1 MNYDFFT
8 RRKFLRTVI
17 LGGAI
22 APTVPL
28 FVNRTFAALEGV
40 AASSYTP
47 VTGKDDTILV
57 VMQLA
62 GGNDGLNTLIPYAD
76 DAYFKARPNLAIPA
90 GKIHRLSDYC
100 GLHPSLKNLASLHG
114 EGHASIVQG
123 VGYPNPNRSHFR
135 ATEIWHTAS
144 DADKNEAYG
153 WLGRYCDAACSGEDP
168 GAAIAIGD
176 QTPQVL
182 RSKSGAAIAI
192 GAPQDYQFQD
202 GMAPAAME
210 PDDDAVDP
218 AGGSI
223 DMLFG
228 SAKPDIE
235 VADFLQRTALDAVAS
250 SSKVQDILRQVKS
263 SAEYPASDLGRRLQ
277 LVGRLIAGGM
287 PSRVYYVSLGGFD
300 THANQAGAHERQLM
314 VFDEAVGAFCRDLQE
329 QGNFDRVM
337 LLTFSEF
344 GRRVVENA
352 SGGTDHGAAAPLFL
366 FGGGVRGGLL
376 GKYPSLTDLYRGD
389 LVHSTDFRS
398 VYATILNQWL
408 KTSSSAILGQSFSEL
423 PLLRGA

>member
-1 MNYDFFT
+1 MTDPFFT

-22 APTVPL
+22 APTVPS
-28 FVNRTFAALEGV
+28 FVNRTFAALDGV
-40 AASSYTP
+40 AASSFTP
-47 VTGKDDTILV
+47 VTGRDDTILV

-62 GGNDGLNTLIPYAD
+62 GGNDGLNTVIPFAD
-76 DAYFKARPNLAIPA
+76 DAYFKARPGLAIPA
-90 GKIHRLSDYC
+90 DKVRRLDDYC
-100 GLHPSLKNLASLHG
+100 GLHPSLENLGALLG
-114 EGHASIVQG
+114 EGQASIVQG

-153 WLGRYCDAACSGEDP
+153 WLGRYCDAACAGEDP
-168 GAAIAIGD
+168 SAGIAIGD
-176 QTPQVL
+176 QVPQAL
-182 RSKSGAAIAI
+182 RSDSGKSIAI

-202 GMAPAAME
+202 GMDPAPME
-210 PDDDAVDP
+210 ADDDASAP

-228 SAKPDIE
+228 ASDPDVN

-250 SSKVQDILRQVKS
+250 SSKVQDILRKS
-263 SAEYPASDLGRRLQ
+263 HRGTDYPATDLGRRLQ
-277 LVGRLIAGGM
+277 LVARLIGGGM

-300 THANQAGAHERQLM
+300 THANQAGAHDRQLS
-314 VFDEAVGAFCRDLQE
+314 VFDQAVGAFCRDMKA

-344 GRRVVENA
+344 GRRVAQNA

-366 FGGGVRGGLL
+366 FGGALKGGLL
-376 GKYPSLTDLYRGD
+376 GKHPSLSKLERGD
-389 LVHSTDFRS
+389 LVHHTDFRS
-398 VYATILNQWL
+398 VYATLLEQWL
-408 KTSSSAILGQSFSEL
+408 KTPSAPVLGRNFGRL
-423 PLLRGA
+423 PLLRG

>member
-1 MNYDFFT
+1 MTDPFFT

-22 APTVPL
+22 APTVPS
-28 FVNRTFAALEGV
+28 FVNRTFAALDGV
-40 AASSYTP
+40 AASSFTP

-62 GGNDGLNTLIPYAD
+62 GGNDGLNTVIPFAD
-76 DAYFKARPNLAIPA
+76 DAYFKARPGLAIPA
-90 GKIHRLSDYC
+90 AKVHRLDDYC
-100 GLHPSLKNLASLHG
+100 GLHPSLENLGALLG

-144 DADKNEAYG
+144 DADQKEAYG
-153 WLGRYCDAACSGEDP
+153 WLGRYCDAACAGEDP
-168 GAAIAIGD
+168 GAGIAIGD
-176 QTPQVL
+176 QVPQAL
-182 RSKSGAAIAI
+182 RSESGKSIAI

-202 GMAPAAME
+202 GMDPAPIEA
-210 PDDDAVDP
+210 DDDAGAP

-228 SAKPDIE
+228 ASDPDVN

-250 SSKVQDILRQVKS
+250 SSRVQDILRK
-263 SAEYPASDLGRRLQ
+263 AHRGADYPATDLGRRLQ
-277 LVGRLIAGGM
+277 LVARLIGGGM
-287 PSRVYYVSLGGFD
+287 ASRIYYVSLGGFD
-300 THANQAGAHERQLM
+300 THANQAGAHERQLA
-314 VFDEAVGAFCRDLQE
+314 VFDQAVGAFCRDMQA

-344 GRRVVENA
+344 GRRVAQNA

-366 FGGGVRGGLL
+366 FGGALKGGLV
-376 GKYPSLTDLYRGD
+376 GKHPSLTTLERGD
-389 LVHSTDFRS
+389 LVHHTDFRS
-398 VYATILNQWL
+398 VYATLLEQWL
-408 KTSSSAILGQSFSEL
+408 KMPSAPVLGRDFGKL
-423 PLLRGA
+423 PLLLS